1 MFSILIPYY
10 NHRDYIINAIDSLIA
25 SNHLIDKVIIVDD
38 GSTDDGMELISQYK
52 SPISSKIIIE
62 HQINQGVHVA
72 INNAFQISKSK
83 YIAILNSD
91 DVFLQSKLENSSR
104 LLNDCSVDLLW
115 GNVSFIN
122 NCGLPLNNFSRS
134 NWYYEALK
142 QFPTYVSPVAALIH
156 ENIVATSSNIVVT
169 SDLFKRVGGFRGY
182 RYASDLDFVLQ
193 CLCREEVRHYFE
205 SEVFVGYRYHDKNTI
220 SEDVLVTTE
229 EVESIA
235 FNLIPNYLERHPK
248 LRSEFIRASKFRG
261 LSKFFGS
268 LSE

>member
-10 NHRDYIINAIDSLIA
+10 NHRDYILCAINSLI
-25 SNHLIDKVIIVDD
+25 SSSYLIDKIIIVDD
-38 GSTDDGMELISQYK
+38 GSTDDGMKLLSQYK
-52 SPISSKIIIE
+52 SPISSKIIVE

-91 DVFLQSKLENSSR
+91 DIFLPSKLEKSLR
-104 LLNDCSVDLLW
+104 LLNNYSVDLLW
-115 GNVSFIN
+115 GKISFIN
-122 NCGLPLNNFSRS
+122 NSGFPLNNLSRS

-142 QFPTYVSPVAALIH
+142 QFPTYISPVAALMH
-156 ENIVATSSNIVVT
+156 ENIVGTSSNIVVT

-193 CLCREEVRHYFE
+193 CLCRDEVRHSFE
-205 SEVFVGYRYHDKNTI
+205 SEVLVGYRYHDKNTI
-220 SEDVLVTTE
+220 SEDILATTD
-229 EVESIA
+229 EVEHIA

-248 LRSEFIRASKFRG
+248 LRSEFMRASKFRG
-261 LSKFFGS
+261 LSNFLGS